1 MLRLLKNLFW
11 FAAMVWMG
19 CLLGQVVVP
28 WLTACAPEDD
38 YAAARLLL
46 DDFAGEG
53 DGLWFRHDTID
64 LDRVYRALEAKFPYA
79 FTMHC
84 RTLRDGSSELSLEVG
99 NQAAQ
104 AQAETLAEGIVRSLQ
119 LDGMDAAMDQF
130 DQELDILEDTVS
142 ELEEAVFEDEEEDR
156 EDGFDGEDEEDFFEI
171 PCPTCGEDLVVDDEA
186 LAAGVVDCPVCG
198 GKFALSFEDEDDGSE
213 ED

>member
-1 MLRLLKNLFW
+1 MTISEKVAYIQGMFVGMELDKSEMKVARVLSEVLDVLR
-11 FAAMVWMG
+11 
-19 CLLGQVVVP
+19 
-28 WLTACAPEDD
+28 
-38 YAAARLLL
+38 
-46 DDFAGEG
+46 
-53 DGLWFRHDTID
+53 
-64 LDRVYRALEAKFPYA
+64 
-79 FTMHC
+79 
-84 RTLRDGSSELSLEVG
+84 EVG
-99 NQAAQ
+99 Q
-104 AQAETLAEGIVRSLQ
+104 Q

-198 GKFALSFEDEDDGSE
+198 GKFALSFEDEDDSSE

>member
-1 MLRLLKNLFW
+1 MTISEKVAYIQGLF
-11 FAAMVWMG
+11 
-19 CLLGQVVVP
+19 
-28 WLTACAPEDD
+28 
-38 YAAARLLL
+38 
-46 DDFAGEG
+46 
-53 DGLWFRHDTID
+53 DGLKLDTEKSGEARILSEV
-64 LDRVYRALEAKFPYA
+64 LDV
-79 FTMHC
+79 
-84 RTLRDGSSELSLEVG
+84 LREVG
-99 NQAAQ
+99 Q
-104 AQAETLAEGIVRSLQ
+104 Q

-156 EDGFDGEDEEDFFEI
+156 EDGFGGEDEEDFFEI

-213 ED
+213 EE